1 MAKSPLAERPP
12 RPGPKPLHAALQ
24 AIKPRA
30 PRFLPTG
37 LADLDAL
44 LPGGGFLLGAVTEI
58 ATPRGLAMSTS
69 LALTFCAAAQAEAR
83 SRQQEG
89 WCAFLDPTRSL
100 HAPGVEAQGVDL
112 ERLLVVRP
120 PHEALSRVAVRVAGS
135 RAFSVVV
142 VDAGGLPGANL
153 PGSLRPWAAVVRRLV
168 LAIEGSHTAVILL
181 THRESPRPLPLPV
194 ATRLDVTQEAP
205 GKLIFRIA
213 RHDLGNTTDWQATTY
228 VPPEDRPSAPASEPT
243 PRETEQR
250 PVRPREDADESAIE
264 AWPDPTRFP

>member
-1 MAKSPLAERPP
+1 
-12 RPGPKPLHAALQ
+12 
-24 AIKPRA
+24 
-30 PRFLPTG
+30 
-37 LADLDAL
+37 
-44 LPGGGFLLGAVTEI
+44 
-58 ATPRGLAMSTS
+58 MSTS

-112 ERLLVVRP
+112 EKLLVVRP
-120 PHEALSRVAVRVAGS
+120 PHESLSRVAVRVAGS

-168 LAIEGSHTAVILL
+168 LAIEGSNTAVILL

-194 ATRLDVTQEAP
+194 AMRLDVTQEAP

-213 RHDLGNTTDWQATTY
+213 RHEHGSPSDWQATTY
-228 VPPEDRPSAPASEPT
+228 VPPDERPST

-250 PVRPREDADESAIE
+250 PIAPRDEHEEHEESAIE